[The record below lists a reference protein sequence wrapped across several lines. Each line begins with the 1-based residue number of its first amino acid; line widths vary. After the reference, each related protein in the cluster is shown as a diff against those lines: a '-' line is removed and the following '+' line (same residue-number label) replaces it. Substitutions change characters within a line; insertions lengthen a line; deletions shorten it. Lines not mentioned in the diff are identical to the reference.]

1 MRRVELIAGIQS
13 SVIGFGCAPILGS
26 VGRDEAERAI
36 HTALEVGINH
46 FDLARSYGYGRAEAM
61 VGRVLRERR
70 DEVVLAT
77 KFGIQATLAAR
88 LLSPLKPLIRALRP
102 RKTPA
107 QTGGSP
113 PKISPAPTPNRLAS
127 MLHRRVPFDPATMI
141 RSLEASLRVLGTDR
155 VEYLFLHAPTESIG
169 KMDDLAATAERLKQQ
184 GKIRAWGL
192 ASYCESRPLHA
203 SYLRMFDVLQ
213 FDCSPS
219 VPDYRN
225 LVAEMGSRPN
235 VLFSPF
241 RQSQKATERLAPAA
255 ILKCLLGDF
264 PKSVVLC
271 SMFNETHIR
280 DNAAAVAGV

>member
-1 MRRVELIAGIQS
+1 MRRVELVAGIQS

-26 VGRDEAERAI
+26 VGSEVAERAI
-36 HTALEVGINH
+36 RAALEVGINH

-61 VGRVLRERR
+61 VGRVLRGLR
-70 DEVVLAT
+70 DDVVLAT
-77 KFGIQATLAAR
+77 KFGIEATLAAR
-88 LLSPLKPLIRALRP
+88 LLAPLKPLVRALRS
-102 RKTPA
+102 RKTPVP
-107 QTGGSP
+107 TGGSAR
-113 PKISPAPTPNRLAS
+113 KISPAPTPNRLAS

-141 RSLEASLRVLGTDR
+141 RSLEASLRALGTDR
-155 VEYLFLHAPTESIG
+155 VEYLFLHAPTESIA

-219 VPDYRN
+219 VPEYGDI
-225 LVAEMGSRPN
+225 VAEMGGRSN

-241 RQSQKATERLAPAA
+241 RQSQNATERLAPGA
-255 ILKCLLGDF
+255 ILKRLLVDF

-280 DNAAAVAGV
+280 DNAAAVADV